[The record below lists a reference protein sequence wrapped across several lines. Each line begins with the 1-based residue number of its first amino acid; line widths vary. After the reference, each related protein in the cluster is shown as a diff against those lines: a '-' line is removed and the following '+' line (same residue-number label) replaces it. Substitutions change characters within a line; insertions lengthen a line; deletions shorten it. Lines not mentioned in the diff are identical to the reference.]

1 MRTGRRI
8 KAGSTDSRSELA
20 LPPGRSISNDCR
32 CAKHRRQTPTSRRER
47 TSWAGAPSCGL
58 VSRPGHSLARPKV
71 SRFNSNRSPWFLETC
86 GRIGGAVGRP
96 HHNKRRDQS
105 DLRTSVDATRDPAS
119 ATVCRATRSRGE
131 SLPSEPFD
139 ARNRWSRQ
147 ANSRVSTPQSQVTR
161 SAQPITMNRLVGKQ
175 REWPRSLDT
184 RPSPAS
190 SAGVRYRR

>member
-1 MRTGRRI
+1 MVC
-8 KAGSTDSRSELA
+8 AWSCSASSTDSRSELTWP
-20 LPPGRSISNDCR
+20 LGRSISNDCR
-32 CAKHRRQTPTSRRER
+32 CAKHTTNGRER
-47 TSWAGAPSCGL
+47 TSSCGL
-58 VSRPGHSLARPKV
+58 VSRPGYSLARQKV

-139 ARNRWSRQ
+139 ARNRWSQQ

-161 SAQPITMNRLVGKQ
+161 SVLPITMNRLVGKQ